1 MFARITQRLIA
12 AERPILAHN
21 DLTMW
26 AYIALSELA
35 RHPADTQL
43 ALANAIGYDKTRLV
57 TLLDELEHD
66 GLLTRE
72 PDPADRRGR
81 IVALT
86 AVGARRVAATRTDI
100 RTMETALLRE
110 LSVTERRTLLAVLP
124 RLASVRPP
132 ASSGPGRG
140 REAGAQSGTTPMG
153 PAAQA

>member
-12 AERPILAHN
+12 AERPILARHG
-21 DLTMW
+21 LSMW

-35 RHPADTQL
+35 RQAADTQL
-43 ALANAIGYDKTRLV
+43 ALATAIRYDKTRLV
-57 TLLDELEHD
+57 TLLDELERD

-86 AVGARRVAATRTDI
+86 DVGVTRLAATRADI

-110 LSVTERRTLLAVLP
+110 LSVAERRTLMTVLP
-124 RLASVRPP
+124 RLAS
-132 ASSGPGRG
+132 GGY
-140 REAGAQSGTTPMG
+140 
-153 PAAQA
+153 